1 MRRYGQDCALA
12 ISFVEQGETRVLRQK
27 QLIARLQKTGEPL
40 EQAKE
45 SLENCE
51 TMLQRLRVH
60 LEIMQGLMK
69 LR

>member
-12 ISFVEQGETRVLRQK
+12 ISFVEQGEMRVLRQK

-60 LEIMQGLMK
+60 LEIMQGLMR